1 MAKLTLQWRGRQT
14 TMKGTPRGS
23 TMCAHSVEGE
33 TQRAVT
39 RSKQRLPLGL
49 QSRHTIGIEEGEQES
64 QSPPA
69 ILECTSSEVTKCTRH
84 RCELTIE
91 AFCTG
96 MSSVIRVSWHA
107 KRRDSS
113 PKG

>member
-1 MAKLTLQWRGRQT
+1 MWPSLPSNGRGRQT

-64 QSPPA
+64 RSPPA
-69 ILECTSSEVTKCTRH
+69 ILACTSPQR
-84 RCELTIE
+84 
-91 AFCTG
+91 
-96 MSSVIRVSWHA
+96 
-107 KRRDSS
+107 
-113 PKG
+113 